1 MTGDFGSSPQL
12 AALGHP
18 LIATVPLRAFGES
31 GRSQVRTPI
40 MEEPSD
46 MAKKKTATKAAA
58 KPKAKKAAKCCT
70 AKAGACKTKKSTKRK
85 VGAKKK

>member
-18 LIATVPLRAFGES
+18 VIATVPLRAFGES
-31 GRSQVRTPI
+31 GRSQVRTPV
-40 MEEPSD
+40 MEESSD
-46 MAKKKTATKAAA
+46 MAKKKTAAKAAS
-58 KPKAKKAAKCCT
+58 KPKAKKAASCCMP
-70 AKAGACKTKKSTKRK
+70 KAGGCKTKKATKRK